1 MVFGSLAPIIRCL
14 HRRGLLHQFRGA
26 ASTADLKR
34 GYYDNATSAAH
45 SRALRYRLVLHKK
58 AARRAVLACSAL
70 GEVITEDWLYL

>member
-34 GYYDNATSAAH
+34 GYYDECHFSRSRPSAPL
-45 SRALRYRLVLHKK
+45 SPILHKK
-58 AARRAVLACSAL
+58 SCQAGCTRLL